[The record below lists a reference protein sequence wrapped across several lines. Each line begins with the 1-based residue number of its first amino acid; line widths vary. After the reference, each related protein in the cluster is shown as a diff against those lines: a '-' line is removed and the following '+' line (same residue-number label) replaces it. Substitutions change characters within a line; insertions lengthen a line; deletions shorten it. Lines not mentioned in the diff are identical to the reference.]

1 MEQNTPIMC
10 DLVAV
15 AHLAVSGVSDLS
27 NKILKLHSA
36 HYMLCIGSF
45 FKKKKLCC
53 SFFFNFPETTKGNQ
67 ARPETTANSKSS
79 IHHAC
84 PNYKDNPTQPSN
96 FRVAF

>member
-45 FKKKKLCC
+45 FLKKKTLLL
-53 SFFFNFPETTKGNQ
+53 FFF
-67 ARPETTANSKSS
+67 
-79 IHHAC
+79 
-84 PNYKDNPTQPSN
+84 
-96 FRVAF
+96 